1 MRQVSAWFDEDLL
14 RQLDD
19 YAEAHDRGRSAV
31 LREAVTIYL
40 ARDGS
45 PSPGKG
51 DVPVPGVVD
60 RRAGDQNPALSKTG
74 TGTHLSSD
82 EIVRRYRE
90 GYGKLPPTEDE
101 LNGWEDEEA
110 WPNE

>member
-1 MRQVSAWFDEDLL
+1 MKQVSAWFDEDLL

-31 LREAVTIYL
+31 LREAVTTYL

-45 PSPGKG
+45 PSQGNGGSP
-51 DVPVPGVVD
+51 DLAAVEPHP
-60 RRAGDQNPALSKTG
+60 GDQNPGLSKTG
-74 TGTHLSSD
+74 TGTRPSSD

-90 GYGKLPPTEDE
+90 GYGKFPPTEDE
-101 LNGWEDEEA
+101 LNGWEDEEV
-110 WPNE
+110 WPEE